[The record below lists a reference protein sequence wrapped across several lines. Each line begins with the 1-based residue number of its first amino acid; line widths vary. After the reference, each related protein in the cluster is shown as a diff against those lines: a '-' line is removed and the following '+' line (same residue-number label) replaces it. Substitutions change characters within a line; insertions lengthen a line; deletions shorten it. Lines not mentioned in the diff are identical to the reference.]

1 MARVL
6 LITNPAAARTDP
18 AVVRTVSTVLG
29 REGWDVDVVG
39 TTQPGHAADLARD
52 GVRDGVDVIAVYG
65 GDGTAMQAV
74 KGMIGTSVPLA
85 LIPGG
90 TGNLLAGNLR
100 LPRDPE
106 KAARAIVCGTPR
118 PVDLGRMERED
129 GSHYFAVA
137 CGAGFDAD
145 LMATTTTEAK
155 RRWKMGAYV
164 ARAWETIGKVRNAPY
179 RVTVDGTVLEGQAAS
194 IMVANC
200 GEFIPP
206 LLRFRP
212 GIAIDDGLLDVIILS
227 ADTFPES
234 VGVVLQWLGG
244 PVAQAGSDSI
254 RYARGVT
261 VTVETEPARAVQM
274 DGEAVGTTPFTAE
287 LLPGALQVMI
297 PNKA

>member
-1 MARVL
+1 
-6 LITNPAAARTDP
+6 
-18 AVVRTVSTVLG
+18 
-29 REGWDVDVVG
+29 
-39 TTQPGHAADLARD
+39 
-52 GVRDGVDVIAVYG
+52 
-65 GDGTAMQAV
+65 
-74 KGMIGTSVPLA
+74 
-85 LIPGG
+85 
-90 TGNLLAGNLR
+90 
-100 LPRDPE
+100 
-106 KAARAIVCGTPR
+106 
-118 PVDLGRMERED
+118 
-129 GSHYFAVA
+129 
-137 CGAGFDAD
+137 
-145 LMATTTTEAK
+145 
-155 RRWKMGAYV
+155 
-164 ARAWETIGKVRNAPY
+164 VRNAPY

-244 PVAQAGSDSI
+244 SVAQAGSDSI

-274 DGEAVGTTPFTAE
+274 EAVGTTPFTAE
-287 LLPGALQVMI
+287 LLPGALRVMI